1 MSSVL
6 NVSNDASRKPED
18 FSLKDIEVFV
28 DSEEQNWFKWAHLG
42 KYLGLRHISKSA
54 ESLNK
59 CERLTRHELIPIPRS
74 MGGWSGS
81 KEHRNKMDKF
91 FSVFG
96 VMHVII
102 KSKKPKSKALKTHI
116 LKDIIPRGLDAR
128 IEEIQGKHQ
137 QATIDRDNQIQTL
150 EFTNKK
156 HQQKILRLNKER
168 SPSWMF

>member
-1 MSSVL
+1 
-6 NVSNDASRKPED
+6 
-18 FSLKDIEVFV
+18 
-28 DSEEQNWFKWAHLG
+28 
-42 KYLGLRHISKSA
+42 
-54 ESLNK
+54 
-59 CERLTRHELIPIPRS
+59 
-74 MGGWSGS
+74 
-81 KEHRNKMDKF
+81 MDKF

-96 VMHVII
+96 VMHIII

-116 LKDIIPRGLDAR
+116 LKDIVPRGLDAR

-137 QATIDRDNQIQTL
+137 QAIIDRDNQIQTL